1 MTGSGQQHEIG
12 LPAGGLSG
20 TPIWRHRQPAFG
32 RLLREPLVHFL
43 AFALIVFAAYH
54 ILAPSAD
61 GDHSGR
67 IVVTAG
73 KIEQMGA
80 RFAQIWQRP
89 PTPQELKGLI
99 DDEVKEEIYVREA
112 LALGLDKDDTLI
124 RRRLRQK
131 MELLS
136 DTGVDALSPTD
147 AELEAYLKSHPETFA
162 VDPAMSFQQV
172 FLNRPRQGDGIQ
184 QAAAAILET
193 LKANPETDASTLG
206 DASLLPAEMPLKSLK
221 SIGHVF
227 GGEFA
232 EAIGKAKVGAW
243 TGPIASSFGLHVVRV
258 SERREG
264 RMPALGEVRDAVM
277 REWSNAKRKE
287 LEDGRLAALL
297 KRYEVTLESVSA
309 TGAKP

>member
-1 MTGSGQQHEIG
+1 M
-12 LPAGGLSG
+12 
-20 TPIWRHRQPAFG
+20 FG

-61 GDHSGR
+61 GDHTGR

-80 RFAQIWQRP
+80 RFAQVWQRP

-99 DDEVKEEIYVREA
+99 DEEVKEEIYVREA
-112 LALGLDKDDTLI
+112 LALGLDKDDALI

-136 DTGVDALSPTD
+136 EVDALSPTD

-162 VDPAMSFQQV
+162 IDPAMSFQQV
-172 FLNRPRQGDGIQ
+172 FLNRQRQGAAIDR
-184 QAAAAILET
+184 AAAAILET

-206 DASLLPAEMPLKSLK
+206 DTSLLPTEMPLTGLK
-221 SIGHVF
+221 SIGHMF
-227 GGEFA
+227 GSEFA
-232 EAIGKAKVGAW
+232 DAIGKAKARAW
-243 TGPIASSFGLHVVRV
+243 IGPIASGYGLHVVRV
-258 SERREG
+258 TERREG
-264 RMPALGEVRDAVM
+264 RLPALGEVRDAVL
-277 REWSNAKRKE
+277 REWSNDKRKE

-297 KRYEVTLESVSA
+297 KRYEVTLESVPA
-309 TGAKP
+309 EGGKP